1 MITSTTNIQPW
12 LHVIGVGESG
22 LKSLGTEALDV
33 LQQADIIIGG
43 ERHHKLTGGFSARRI
58 KWPSPFSTMVGKLG
72 EFRPENVAILVTG
85 DPLWY
90 SAGAL
95 LAKEWPKEEMKFY
108 PQLSAFQ
115 LACSKMG
122 WSIPDVDKI
131 TVHGRPVE
139 QAIPWFKPYNKLVVL
154 TAGARCPSKIAN
166 LLKEKGYGASKLT
179 VLGELGGPN
188 ESMIQG
194 LAASWKLTEENYTIP
209 EFHALCIKCIPSD
222 KEVILPSPPGLP
234 DNAFIS
240 DGNFT
245 KKEIRSLTVNTLNP
259 GKNKILW
266 DLGCGCG
273 SVGIEWLLL
282 SFNGRAY
289 GVEKNQK
296 RCEMAQSNAVTL
308 GTPRFLIACGLSSD
322 LISTF
327 PDPDA
332 VFIGG
337 GLEPDLV
344 QVAFDRV
351 KPYGCLV
358 ANSVTLETEAVL
370 VGLQKEFGGQLTRIA
385 ISRSRTL
392 GKLTAWD
399 QLLPVTQW
407 MVQK

>member
-1 MITSTTNIQPW
+1 MTTSRTNIQPW
-12 LHVIGVGESG
+12 LHVIGIGESG
-22 LKSLGTEALDV
+22 LKSLGSEALDV
-33 LQQADIIIGG
+33 LNRTDIIIGG
-43 ERHHKLTGGFSARRI
+43 ERHHKLTKGFTAKRI
-58 KWPSPFSTMVGKLG
+58 KWPSPFSTMVGKIG
-72 EFRPENVAILVTG
+72 EFRPKNVAILVTG

-95 LAKEWPKEEMKFY
+95 LAREWPSEEIKFY

-122 WSIPDVDKI
+122 WSLPDVDKI

-139 QAIPWFKPYNKLVVL
+139 QVIPWFRPYNNLVVL
-154 TAGARCPSKIAN
+154 TADSKCPSKIAN

-194 LAASWKLTEENYTIP
+194 LADSWNLTEENHTIP
-209 EFHALCIKCIPSD
+209 EFHTLCIECIPTD
-222 KEVILPSPPGLP
+222 KEDILPSPPGLP
-234 DNAFIS
+234 DDAFIS

-245 KKEIRSLTVNTLNP
+245 KKEVRSLTVNSLNP

-296 RCEMAQSNAVTL
+296 RCGMAQSNAMKF
-308 GTPRFLIACGLSSD
+308 GAPRFSITCGLSSD

-337 GLEPDLV
+337 GLESDLV
-344 QVAFDRV
+344 QVALDRL

-358 ANSVTLETEAVL
+358 ANSVTLESEAIL
-370 VGLQKEFGGQLTRIA
+370 VDLQKEFGGTLTRVA

-392 GKLTAWD
+392 GKLTTWD

-407 MVQK
+407 MVRK